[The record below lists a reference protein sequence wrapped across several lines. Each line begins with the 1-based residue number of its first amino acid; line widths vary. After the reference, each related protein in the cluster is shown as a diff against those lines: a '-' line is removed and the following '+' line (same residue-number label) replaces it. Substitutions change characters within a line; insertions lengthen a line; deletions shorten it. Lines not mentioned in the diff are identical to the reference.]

1 MHMKLVLPA
10 SLALAAALA
19 AASVVPSAAAAASAA
34 PAQATPAAWQAV
46 SVPSSVT
53 SPATLA
59 DVSAVSASRAWAV
72 GADAETALNTGTPLI
87 LRWNGTKWA
96 EVALSG
102 VPGPGYLA
110 SVSAASASDAWAVG
124 TDASG
129 AVVLHWNG
137 TIWRKVSF
145 PDSSTATVSSVT
157 AAPDGT
163 AWLGGSTPSTGTST
177 NILVEQWN
185 GKAWH
190 VVKTGLGPGSLD
202 SVRVTASGDV
212 YFAGSDSEGGMAG
225 YSHDG
230 SWTVLPSAAIETYK
244 INDVLG
250 ISPANVWAVGLNF
263 NNEVGIY
270 AAVVN
275 HWNGT
280 AWTTV
285 NAPANVLSQDL
296 SISPDNSGQPQW
308 IGAEAGLDPSTT
320 LYAYYNGSS
329 WSSVNGATDVSGLFD
344 ANTVTA
350 HIPGTNATWA
360 VGGSVNNNSSGT
372 IMPVSPII
380 EYNP

>member
-1 MHMKLVLPA
+1 MKLVLPA

-19 AASVVPSAAAAASAA
+19 TASVAPSAATAA
-34 PAQATPAAWQAV
+34 PVQATLAAWQAV

-72 GADAETALNTGTPLI
+72 GADAETALSKGTPLI

-96 EVALSG
+96 KMALSG
-102 VPGPGYLA
+102 VPGPGYLT

-124 TDASG
+124 TDESG

-137 TIWRKVSF
+137 TTWSKVSF
-145 PDSSTATVSSVT
+145 PDSSTATVSSIA

-190 VVKTGLGPGSLD
+190 VVKTGLGQGWLK
-202 SVRVTASGDV
+202 SVRAAASGDV
-212 YFAGSDSEGGMAG
+212 YFAGSDSDGGMTG

-230 SWTVLPSAAIETYK
+230 SWTVLPSSAIETFQ

-250 ISPANVWAVGLNF
+250 ISHTNVWAVGLNF
-263 NNEVGIY
+263 NNEVGVY

-275 HWNGT
+275 HWNGS

-296 SISPDNSGQPQW
+296 SISADNSGQPQW
-308 IGAEAGLDPSTT
+308 IGAEAGLEPSTT

-329 WSSVNGATDVSGLFD
+329 WSNVSGATDVSGLFD
-344 ANTVTA
+344 ANSVTA

-360 VGGSVNNNSSGT
+360 VGGSVNDLSSGS
-372 IMPVSPII
+372 IVPVSPII

>member
-1 MHMKLVLPA
+1 MKLALPG
-10 SLALAAALA
+10 SLTLAAAA
-19 AASVVPSAAAAASAA
+19 AALLASVSPAAAAAAAASAPTA
-34 PAQATPAAWQAV
+34 AATPAAWQAV

-59 DVSAVSASRAWAV
+59 DVSAASASSAWAV
-72 GADAETALNTGTPLI
+72 GADAETALKTGTPLI
-87 LRWNGTKWA
+87 LHWNGSKWA
-96 EVALSG
+96 KVALSG
-102 VPGPGYLA
+102 VPGLGYLT
-110 SVSAASASDAWAVG
+110 SVAAASASDAWAVG
-124 TDASG
+124 TDKSG

-137 TIWRKVSF
+137 SRWSKVAF
-145 PDSSTATVSSVT
+145 PDSSTATVSSV
-157 AAPDGT
+157 AAGPGGT
-163 AWLGGSTPSTGTST
+163 AWLGGSTPSTGTSS

-185 GKAWH
+185 GNSWH
-190 VVKTGLGPGSLD
+190 VVKTGLGQGWLN
-202 SVRVTASGDV
+202 SVRVAASGDV
-212 YFAGSDSEGGMAG
+212 YFAGSDSNGGMAG

-230 SWTVLPSAAIETYK
+230 SWTVLPSADIETFQ

-250 ISPANVWAVGLNF
+250 VSHTNVWAVGLNF

-270 AAVVN
+270 APVVN

-280 AWTTV
+280 AWATV

-296 SISPDNSGQPQW
+296 SISADNSGQPQW

-329 WSSVNGATDVSGLFD
+329 WSNVNGATDVSGLFD

-360 VGGSVNNNSSGT
+360 VGGSVSNNTT
-372 IMPVSPII
+372 IAPVSPII